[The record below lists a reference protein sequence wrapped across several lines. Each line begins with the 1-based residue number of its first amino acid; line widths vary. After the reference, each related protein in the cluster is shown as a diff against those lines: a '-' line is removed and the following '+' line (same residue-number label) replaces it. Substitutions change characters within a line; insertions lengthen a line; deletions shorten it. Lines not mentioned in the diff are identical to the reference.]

1 MAKGCIYEA
10 KKTVGGKNE
19 LFVLCEQWMSAV
31 KYWRHSI
38 VVYLEG
44 CTVEEEIGGF
54 TVNFEPARIE
64 AEIERLEKENAVDF
78 DKVPS
83 ILRGKMALGNLKKY
97 KELEVLLDFL
107 KCRFTY
113 KEGMTIESLT
123 FKIRK
128 LDGKER
134 HYLRVEC

>member
-1 MAKGCIYEA
+1 M

-19 LFVLCEQWMSAV
+19 LFDLCEQWMSAV

-44 CTVEEEIGGF
+44 CTVEEEIGVF

-64 AEIERLEKENAVDF
+64 AEIER
-78 DKVPS
+78 
-83 ILRGKMALGNLKKY
+83 
-97 KELEVLLDFL
+97 
-107 KCRFTY
+107 
-113 KEGMTIESLT
+113 LT